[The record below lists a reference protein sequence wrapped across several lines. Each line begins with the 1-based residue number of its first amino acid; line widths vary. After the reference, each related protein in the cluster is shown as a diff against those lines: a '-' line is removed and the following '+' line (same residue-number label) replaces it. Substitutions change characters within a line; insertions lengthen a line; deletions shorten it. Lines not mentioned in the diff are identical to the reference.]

1 MKVEVIGGS
10 RYSPSVSAARFNLNN
25 SELHILCKTA
35 TGPITIDLPK
45 LSDFGI
51 ATNAKIFIED
61 VDSMSSI
68 NNITIIAASRVVPL
82 GASVVGLRE
91 IASKVG
97 LVIIG
102 NRVEELKNSIGSS
115 IVIAGF
121 LGAINNNGTHIID
134 SVEAY
139 VDAVSGSKTIIYSS
153 SLQMIDEK
161 GTPTVI
167 LNEIQALNNING
179 KSTYILSKN
188 GAKVEI
194 FASSEEGFAVL
205 SDTLADDSYASKVY
219 DALISQDKNNAP
231 TEKTLNGDNS
241 TPYENTING
250 VWAYESVGVYTY
262 TKTLAFL
269 NATKVKVV
277 FYDNRAN
284 QGSDVFVSA
293 KIRDANTIA
302 LSVNKAGVVSDS
314 ALSSQPI
321 TITVFSKESANY
333 ISALSSESR
342 VAIVAGASN

>member
-91 IASKVG
+91 IATKVG

-139 VDAVSGSKTIIYSS
+139 VDAVSGLKTIIYSN

-194 FASSEEGFAVL
+194 FASSEKEFAVL
-205 SDTLADDSYASKVY
+205 SDTLADDSSAPKIY
-219 DALISQDKNNAP
+219 DALISQSSNSAP
-231 TEKTLNGDNS
+231 REKTLNSENS
-241 TPYENTING
+241 TPYANTLNG
-250 VWAYESVGVYTY
+250 IWAYESTGIFTY
-262 TKTLAFL
+262 TKNLAFS
-269 NATKVKVV
+269 NVSKVKVV
-277 FYDNRAN
+277 FDDNRAN
-284 QGSDVFVSA
+284 QGNDVLVSA
-293 KIRDANTIA
+293 RVRDANTIV
-302 LSVNKAGVVSDS
+302 LSVTRAGVASDS
-314 ALSSQPI
+314 VLILQPI
-321 TITVFSKESANY
+321 EIKVFS
-333 ISALSSESR
+333 
-342 VAIVAGASN
+342 